1 MMEPPNLLFIYTDQ
15 QRADTLAAYGN
26 DLIQM
31 PNLNRLAEES
41 VVIDQAYV
49 AQPVCQ
55 PSRSTLLTG
64 LYPHTTGCFTD
75 SDFILHPLK
84 SETPCL
90 PELIEEGDYFCGH
103 HGKWHLGDDVY
114 IQHGFHDWV
123 STEDHEH
130 RPYYTEGRDTFQHC
144 DYYDF
149 LAGEGFEPDLT
160 EEDGFQAFT
169 SRYCARLPEEYG
181 KPAYL
186 ARSASR
192 FIRENKA
199 RPFILPCEYCRAAP
213 AVLRAA

>member
-90 PELIEEGDYFCGH
+90 PELIEEGDYFCGPSREMASGGRCLYTARVSRLGQH
-103 HGKWHLGDDVY
+103 RGPRTSPVLHRGKGHISALRLLRFPG
-114 IQHGFHDWV
+114 
-123 STEDHEH
+123 
-130 RPYYTEGRDTFQHC
+130 GRG
-144 DYYDF
+144 
-149 LAGEGFEPDLT
+149 L
-160 EEDGFQAFT
+160 
-169 SRYCARLPEEYG
+169 
-181 KPAYL
+181 
-186 ARSASR
+186 
-192 FIRENKA
+192 
-199 RPFILPCEYCRAAP
+199 
-213 AVLRAA
+213 